1 MTESSKIPTLSVII
15 PVYNEEKTINKIL
28 NLVSEIDI
36 VSEVVIVDDCSKDG
50 SIKKINNS
58 IESISKQ
65 KPHIKFQFSKNEI
78 NKGKCA
84 TIRHGFS
91 LATCEVIVIQDAD
104 LEYDPSEYSK
114 LIKPIA
120 DGKADVVY
128 GSRFIGG
135 THRVLYFWHYM
146 GNKMLTLMSNM
157 FSNLNLTDMET
168 CYKMFRRDIL
178 ELFELKSNRFGFAP
192 EFTAKIEKANL
203 IIYEL
208 PISYYGST
216 YNDGK
221 KITWKDGFAA
231 IFHILRYNL
240 TLKSSFNILFIL
252 SFFTYSIVKLL

>member
-1 MTESSKIPTLSVII
+1 MTELSKIPTLSVII

-36 VSEVVIVDDCSKDG
+36 VSEVVIVDDCSKDD
-50 SIKKINNS
+50 SIEKINSS
-58 IESISKQ
+58 IESLSKQ
-65 KPHIKFQFSKNEI
+65 KSHIKFQFSKNEK
-78 NKGKCA
+78 NRGKGA
-84 TIRHGFS
+84 TIRNGFS

-114 LIKPIA
+114 LIKPIV

-135 THRVLYFWHYM
+135 THRVLYFWHYI

-178 ELFELKSNRFGFAP
+178 ELFELKSNRFGFEP
-192 EFTAKIEKANL
+192 EFTAKIAKANL
-203 IIYEL
+203 TIYEL
-208 PISYYGST
+208 PISYYGRT
-216 YNDGK
+216 YDDGK

-240 TLKSSFNILFIL
+240 TPKSSFYILLIL
-252 SFFTYSIVKLL
+252 SSVTYFIVRLL